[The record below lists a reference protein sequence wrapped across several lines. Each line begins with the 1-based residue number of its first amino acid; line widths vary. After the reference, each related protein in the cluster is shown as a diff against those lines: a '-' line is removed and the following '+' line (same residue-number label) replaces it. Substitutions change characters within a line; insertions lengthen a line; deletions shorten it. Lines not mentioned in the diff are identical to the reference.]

1 MKKYNNIKKIL
12 RKQVESNVIS
22 QWVWLEDTNEFTQ
35 VYQMI
40 PSDADVLYSPQQL
53 LNKLENSNEKEENNS

>member
-12 RKQVESNVIS
+12 RKQVESKVIS

-53 LNKLENSNEKEENNS
+53 LNKLENTDEKEENKS